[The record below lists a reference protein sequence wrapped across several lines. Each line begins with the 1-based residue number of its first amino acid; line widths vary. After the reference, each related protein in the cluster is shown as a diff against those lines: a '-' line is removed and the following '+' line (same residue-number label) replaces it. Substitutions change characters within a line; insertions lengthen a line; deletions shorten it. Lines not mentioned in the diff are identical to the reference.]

1 MDLRNEDHRHMLGN
15 DHWLNCPNT
24 NRLTLFHSLHC
35 WPHPLSLRS
44 VTIILSKH
52 WHYTLS
58 TSKVKIKNG
67 RGYVTYSSINSV
79 FLLKTPGGSSFIW
92 LLSKS
97 LRKDIPTLVKI
108 VLIDKWSKCI
118 HRWVNSTLLLKT
130 SKLVSQSEWTCVE
143 NGSSHVTVPSP
154 PPKAKREIGN
164 VYKNLTLICVL
175 WRHSFARRVIQGST
189 LHAWVGGK

>member
-1 MDLRNEDHRHMLGN
+1 MDLWNEDHRHMLGN

-44 VTIILSKH
+44 VLIILSKH

-108 VLIDKWSKCI
+108 VLPLY
-118 HRWVNSTLLLKT
+118 VLLLLNTFFGPGYTKAFT
-130 SKLVSQSEWTCVE
+130 VILNVIEQIDTYQHFKYGTISVLKAWTYNSE
-143 NGSSHVTVPSP
+143 
-154 PPKAKREIGN
+154 
-164 VYKNLTLICVL
+164 LT
-175 WRHSFARRVIQGST
+175 
-189 LHAWVGGK
+189 

>member
-44 VTIILSKH
+44 VSIILSKH

-97 LRKDIPTLVKI
+97 LRKHIPTLVKI
-108 VLIDKWSKCI
+108 GITSLCVAAVEYFFRSGSHKRFYCNLKCDWTNWYI
-118 HRWVNSTLLLKT
+118 STL
-130 SKLVSQSEWTCVE
+130 
-143 NGSSHVTVPSP
+143 
-154 PPKAKREIGN
+154 
-164 VYKNLTLICVL
+164 
-175 WRHSFARRVIQGST
+175 
-189 LHAWVGGK
+189 

>member
-1 MDLRNEDHRHMLGN
+1 MDLRNEDHRHMLQK

-44 VTIILSKH
+44 VSIILSKH

-58 TSKVKIKNG
+58 ISKVKIKNG

-97 LRKDIPTLVKI
+97 LRKHIPTLIKI
-108 VLIDKWSKCI
+108 VLPLYM
-118 HRWVNSTLLLKT
+118 LLLLNTFFGPGHTNAFTVILNVIEQIDTYQHFKYGT
-130 SKLVSQSEWTCVE
+130 ISVLKAWTYNSE
-143 NGSSHVTVPSP
+143 
-154 PPKAKREIGN
+154 
-164 VYKNLTLICVL
+164 LT
-175 WRHSFARRVIQGST
+175 
-189 LHAWVGGK
+189 

>member
-1 MDLRNEDHRHMLGN
+1 MQTNKTQITREYKMDLRNEDHRHMLGN

-24 NRLTLFHSLHC
+24 NRLTPFHSLHC

-44 VTIILSKH
+44 VSIILSKH

-67 RGYVTYSSINSV
+67 RGYVTYSSINLV

-97 LRKDIPTLVKI
+97 LRKHIPTLVKI
-108 VLIDKWSKCI
+108 VLTLYVLLLLNTFFWSGSHKRFYRNLECDWTNWYI
-118 HRWVNSTLLLKT
+118 STL
-130 SKLVSQSEWTCVE
+130 
-143 NGSSHVTVPSP
+143 
-154 PPKAKREIGN
+154 
-164 VYKNLTLICVL
+164 
-175 WRHSFARRVIQGST
+175 
-189 LHAWVGGK
+189 